1 MIGLGNSQHF
11 FNQSE
16 SKLKPIV
23 TWALD
28 FSSTSNGLII
38 FDIFSSSGWLLRLL
52 QFGFTPLNH
61 KALNKYFSIKLL
73 CKDLCSDSSLLDR
86 WRRPVAVHETLL
98 PLQYIYLT
106 IRFGLWYCWIFL
118 HEVCILTRPTYGLSK
133 YGKTRLISYL
143 LYNCFFF
150 SAESF
155 CSFLI
160 RREKQSG

>member
-1 MIGLGNSQHF
+1 MVRVSGPITSRKEVKPMIGPGNSHHF

-38 FDIFSSSGWLLRLL
+38 FDIFSSSGWLLCLL

-61 KALNKYFSIKLL
+61 KALNKYFSIKPL
-73 CKDLCSDSSLLDR
+73 CKDLCSDSSLPDR
-86 WRRPVAVHETLL
+86 WRRPVAVHENLL

-106 IRFGLWYCWIFL
+106 RRFGLWYCWIFL
-118 HEVCILTRPTYGLSK
+118 RGFYFDSPYVRAVKIR
-133 YGKTRLISYL
+133 
-143 LYNCFFF
+143 YNSSDKLF
-150 SAESF
+150 
-155 CSFLI
+155 I
-160 RREKQSG
+160 T